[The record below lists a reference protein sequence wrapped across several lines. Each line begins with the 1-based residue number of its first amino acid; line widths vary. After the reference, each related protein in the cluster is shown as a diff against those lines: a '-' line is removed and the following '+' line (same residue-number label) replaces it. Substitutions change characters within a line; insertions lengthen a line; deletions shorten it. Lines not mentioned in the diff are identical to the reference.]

1 VEQAE
6 ISTFQDERKNQLQEL
21 ESIVDRGREVFI
33 QVGEALDE
41 IRSRKLYEP
50 DYPNFDAYCR
60 GRFGW
65 TRRYG
70 DRHIQ

>member
-1 VEQAE
+1 MEQAE

-50 DYPNFDAYCR
+50 DYPNFDAYC
-60 GRFGW
+60 
-65 TRRYG
+65 
-70 DRHIQ
+70 